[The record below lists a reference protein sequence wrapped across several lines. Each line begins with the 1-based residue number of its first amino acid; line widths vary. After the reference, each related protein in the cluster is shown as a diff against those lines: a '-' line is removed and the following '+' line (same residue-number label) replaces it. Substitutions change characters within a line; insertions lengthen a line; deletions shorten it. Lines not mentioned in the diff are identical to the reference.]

1 MNSLYIL
8 VLWLSL
14 EVNNGMKQLQTYETQ
29 RSENE
34 MVKEV
39 CFLDDA
45 ENDDLDDYSPLIHLS
60 NRLCID

>member
-1 MNSLYIL
+1 
-8 VLWLSL
+8 
-14 EVNNGMKQLQTYETQ
+14 MKQLQTYETQ

-45 ENDDLDDYSPLIHLS
+45 ENDGLDDYFPLDQLS

>member
-45 ENDDLDDYSPLIHLS
+45 ENDGLDDYFPLGQLS

>member
-1 MNSLYIL
+1 
-8 VLWLSL
+8 
-14 EVNNGMKQLQTYETQ
+14 MKQLQTYETQ

-45 ENDDLDDYSPLIHLS
+45 ENDGLDDYFPLIQLS
-60 NRLCID
+60 NCLCID

>member
-1 MNSLYIL
+1 
-8 VLWLSL
+8 
-14 EVNNGMKQLQTYETQ
+14 MKQLQTYETQ

-45 ENDDLDDYSPLIHLS
+45 ENDGLDDYFPLGQLS
-60 NRLCID
+60 NCLCID

>member
-45 ENDDLDDYSPLIHLS
+45 ENDGLDDYFPLIHLS

>member
-1 MNSLYIL
+1 
-8 VLWLSL
+8 
-14 EVNNGMKQLQTYETQ
+14 MKQLQTYETQ

-45 ENDDLDDYSPLIHLS
+45 EYDGLDDYFPLIQLS
-60 NRLCID
+60 NCLCID

>member
-45 ENDDLDDYSPLIHLS
+45 ENDGLDDYFPLDQLS

>member
-1 MNSLYIL
+1 
-8 VLWLSL
+8 
-14 EVNNGMKQLQTYETQ
+14 MKQLQTYETQ

-45 ENDDLDDYSPLIHLS
+45 ENDGLDDYFPLIHLS